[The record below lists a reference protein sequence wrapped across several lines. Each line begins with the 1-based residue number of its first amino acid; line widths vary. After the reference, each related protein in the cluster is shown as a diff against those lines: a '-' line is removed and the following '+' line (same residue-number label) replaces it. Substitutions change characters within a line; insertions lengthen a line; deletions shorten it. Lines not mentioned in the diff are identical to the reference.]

1 MSDALRRFLERLLA
15 ELREFIALLRDPEG
29 RGRFFV
35 ELRPLILIGLVLAVF
50 GVFLLPPLLEWLAD
64 VFYPPIEE
72 TVTRR
77 RAFGRRVSE
86 TVLSDDP
93 RNELF
98 APRMLTVYRWFS
110 AAAVAFF
117 GYRAARRASRG
128 EHFGESDSLENT
140 IVSSAR
146 TLLSGINARETSDAP
161 PARSLAEDATMIEEP
176 ASKTSIAGRYRIKSE
191 LGRGGMGIVH
201 LAEDEN
207 LHRDVALKELPAV
220 FMHSEVMAERFRVEA
235 RALARLSHPGIVQ
248 VYDLIET
255 GEGSFMAMEFV
266 RGGPLDEYLNGK
278 LPLSLDE
285 FRRLAPPIARALQH
299 AHEAGVIHRD
309 LKPANILIS
318 EEGEP
323 KITDFGL
330 AKMHEGPKL
339 TQAFTIMGSPAYMS
353 PEQASGEIADARS
366 DIYSLGCTF
375 FEMITGRL
383 PFETSGPQLLLSH
396 LNDEPPRVS
405 ELRPELPAG
414 LAAIVDRMLAKPP
427 EDRPS
432 LDEVVQEISRAEAS

>member
-1 MSDALRRFLERLLA
+1 MLL
-15 ELREFIALLRDPEG
+15 IALL
-29 RGRFFV
+29 
-35 ELRPLILIGLVLAVF
+35 LTLI
-50 GVFLLPPLLEWLAD
+50 GVFLLPPLFDWLAD
-64 VFYPPIEE
+64 QLYPPIEE

-77 RAFGRRVSE
+77 RAFGRRVAQ
-86 TVLSDDP
+86 TVMSDDP
-93 RNELF
+93 RNALF
-98 APRMLTVYRWFS
+98 APRMLSLYRWLS
-110 AAAVAFF
+110 ASIVALFT
-117 GYRAARRASRG
+117 YRAARRAARG
-128 EHFGESDSLENT
+128 EHFAESPSFEAT
-140 IVSSAR
+140 IVSGAK
-146 TLLSGINARETSDAP
+146 TLLSGISTRETAAPAP
-161 PARSLAEDATMIEEP
+161 PALFAEGATIIEAGP
-176 ASKTSIAGRYRIKSE
+176 SDTIAGRYRIKSE

-201 LAEDEN
+201 LAEDAN
-207 LHRDVALKELPAV
+207 LQRDVALKELPAV
-220 FMHSEVMAERFRVEA
+220 FMASEMMAERFRIEA

-299 AHEAGVIHRD
+299 AHDAGVIHRD

-318 EEGEP
+318 EDGEP

-353 PEQASGEIADARS
+353 PEQASGEVADARS

-375 FEMITGRL
+375 FEMVTGRL
-383 PFETSGPQLLLSH
+383 PFESSGPQLLLAH
-396 LNDEPPRVS
+396 LHEEPPRVS
-405 ELRPELPAG
+405 ELRPEIPTG
-414 LAAIVDRMLAKPP
+414 LATLLDKMLAKSPD
-427 EDRPS
+427 ERPN
-432 LDEVVQEISRAEAS
+432 LEEIVRGIEA

>member
-1 MSDALRRFLERLLA
+1 MGDALRRFFDQALS
-15 ELREFIALLRDPEG
+15 ELRDFLSLLRDPEG
-29 RGRFFV
+29 RARLFI
-35 ELRPLILIGLVLAVF
+35 ELRPVILIALILSMV

-64 VFYPPIEE
+64 VLYPPIEE

-77 RAFGRRVSE
+77 RAFGRRVAQ
-86 TVLSDDP
+86 TVVTDDP

-98 APRMLTVYRWFS
+98 APRMLAIYRYLAS
-110 AAAVAFF
+110 ATALFF
-117 GYRAARRASRG
+117 VYRAARRALRG
-128 EHFGESDSLENT
+128 EHFASKPSFEATL
-140 IVSSAR
+140 VSGAR
-146 TLLSGINARETSDAP
+146 TLLSGIGTRETATSAP
-161 PARSLAEDATMIEEP
+161 PLASSPTLVQAAGDG
-176 ASKTSIAGRYRIKSE
+176 SIAGRYQIKSE

-201 LAEDEN
+201 LAEDTN
-207 LHRDVALKELPAV
+207 LQREVALKELPAA
-220 FMHSEVMAERFRVEA
+220 FMASDVMAERFRVEA

-255 GEGSFMAMEFV
+255 DQGSFMAMEFV

-278 LPLSLDE
+278 LPLALDE
-285 FRRLAPPIARALQH
+285 FYRLAPLIARALMH

-375 FEMITGRL
+375 YEMITGRL
-383 PFETSGPQLLLSH
+383 PFETTGPQLLLSH
-396 LNDEPPRVS
+396 LQEEPPRVA
-405 ELRPELPAG
+405 ELRPETPAHIAE
-414 LAAIVDRMLAKPP
+414 LLDRMLAKSPD
-427 EDRPS
+427 DRPS
-432 LDEVVQEISRAEAS
+432 LQEIVERIDEAAEASVV

>member
-1 MSDALRRFLERLLA
+1 MSDALRRTLERLLA
-15 ELREFIALLRDPEG
+15 ELREILSLLRDPAG
-29 RGRFFV
+29 RARFFV
-35 ELRPLILIGLVLAVF
+35 ELRPLVLIALALTVL
-50 GVFLLPPLLEWLAD
+50 GVFLLPPIFGWLAD
-64 VFYPPIEE
+64 VFYPQLEE

-77 RAFGRRVSE
+77 RAFGRRVSQ
-86 TVLSDDP
+86 TVVTDDP

-98 APRMLTVYRWFS
+98 AAQLLALYRWLS
-110 AAAVAFF
+110 AGAVAFF
-117 GYRAARRASRG
+117 AYRAARRAIRR
-128 EHFGESDSLENT
+128 EHFAEGDSFEAT
-140 IVSSAR
+140 IISGAK
-146 TLLSGINARETSDAP
+146 TLLSGISSRDTAAPLPAGEGATRAMTLSDGAP
-161 PARSLAEDATMIEEP
+161 GD
-176 ASKTSIAGRYRIKSE
+176 SIAGRYLIKSE

-201 LAEDEN
+201 LAEDIN

-220 FMHSEVMAERFRVEA
+220 FMASEVMAERFRVEA

-248 VYDLIET
+248 VFDLIET
-255 GEGSFMAMEFV
+255 GDGSFMAMEFV

-285 FRRLAPPIARALQH
+285 FRRLGPLIMRALQH

-318 EEGEP
+318 DEGEP

-375 FEMITGRL
+375 FEMVTGRL
-383 PFETSGPQLLLSH
+383 PFESSGPQLLLSH
-396 LNDEPPRVS
+396 LHEEAPRVGA
-405 ELRPELPAG
+405 LRPEIPAG
-414 LAAIVDRMLAKPP
+414 LAEALDRMLSKSPD
-427 EDRPS
+427 DRPS
-432 LDEVVQEISRAEAS
+432 LEDVIEAIEAG